1 MPYPIS
7 YGKAFT
13 VCSNGRDVAYLTPTH
28 SNRGVR
34 GYVTVQSLGGL
45 TQVLPAT
52 DVPGLSGTHHTTAT
66 PVPDQAHPIATVQ
79 HSQWTITRSP
89 ALLLSLDK

>member
-13 VCSNGRDVAYLTPTH
+13 MCSNGRDVVYLTPTH

-52 DVPGLSGTHHTTAT
+52 DVP
-66 PVPDQAHPIATVQ
+66 
-79 HSQWTITRSP
+79 
-89 ALLLSLDK
+89 